1 MIRRVTRRRRRPEPR
16 NGAALERR
24 AELWPFVLAA
34 GLTAAAATM
43 VEPKLDGVDRA
54 SVVERQLA
62 ERVQAGHR

>member
-16 NGAALERR
+16 KGAALERR

-54 SVVERQLA
+54 SLEQNRWGSDRPLS
-62 ERVQAGHR
+62 